1 MFGAN
6 PLRKAEAG
14 DGLSLNVHSI
24 FGTIQGEGPFAGRP
38 AVFVRLAGCNLACYF
53 CDTEFE
59 NGANI
64 KPTHDIITEGLALA
78 PHRDALWVL
87 TGGEPMRQNIVP
99 LVRELIALGKQVQ
112 IETAGTLWPAGLEE
126 LMGDH
131 CTLVCSPKT
140 PGLALNVKRFCR
152 HYKYVIGYDTVVD
165 VDGLPL
171 SSTQQRGERAHG
183 GLYAALGHNIYLM
196 PREDY
201 HVVDGE
207 RVPDV
212 VVTRANV
219 RRAAVLAMKH
229 NHTLCLQLHKILEMP

>member
-14 DGLSLNVHSI
+14 DGLSLNVHSM

-59 NGANI
+59 NGA
-64 KPTHDIITEGLALA
+64 KQMDVMDVVVEGLALA

-87 TGGEPMRQNIVP
+87 TGGEPLRQNIVP
-99 LVRELIALGKQVQ
+99 LVRELLALGKQVQ
-112 IETAGTLWPAGLEE
+112 IETAGTLWPAGLEKY
-126 LMGDH
+126 MGPD

-140 PGLALNVKRFCR
+140 PGLAHNVKRFCK
-152 HYKYVIGYDTVVD
+152 HYKYVIGHDTVTD

-171 SSTQQRGERAHG
+171 SSTQQRGERAPR

-201 HVVDGE
+201 RIVDGE

-212 VVTRANV
+212 VATRANT
-219 RRAAVLAMKH
+219 RAAAALAMRH
-229 NHTLCLQLHKILEMP
+229 NYTLCLQLHKILEMP